1 MILFLSYF
9 ANKENKSQF
18 NKCSEN
24 DRDKQTVSKLENDKI
39 ANGKSRMWSD
49 WLKSINFYKVVRII
63 NKMSN

>member
-1 MILFLSYF
+1 M
-9 ANKENKSQF
+9 
-18 NKCSEN
+18 CSEN

-39 ANGKSRMWSD
+39 ANQKSRKWSD